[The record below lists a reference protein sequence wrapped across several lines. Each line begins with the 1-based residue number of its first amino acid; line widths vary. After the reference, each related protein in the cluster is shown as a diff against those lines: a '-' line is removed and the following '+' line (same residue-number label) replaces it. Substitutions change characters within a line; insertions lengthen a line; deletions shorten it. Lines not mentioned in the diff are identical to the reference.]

1 MMILCLLT
9 ALCALHLGV
18 ASSVIVVA
26 LAAVG
31 EAVPL
36 AVDMSAPLA
45 AVGKTVLIDSLK
57 VSVAVTLTILLCVTA
72 VSSAVW
78 GSPIVTLTERER
90 AHVFPLRV
98 EGLQVSWVSH

>member
-1 MMILCLLT
+1 MNLCPLT
-9 ALCALHLGV
+9 AWCALHLGV

-36 AVDMSAPLA
+36 AVSMSAPLA
-45 AVGKTVLIDSLK
+45 AVGETFLNDSLK

-72 VSSAVW
+72 VSYAVW
-78 GSPIVTLTERER
+78 GSPIVTLTERGR
-90 AHVFPLRV
+90 ARVLALCV
-98 EGLQVSWVSH
+98 EGLQVIWVSH